1 MPGMRTRVKI
11 CGVTRPEDAAMAA
24 DLGADAVGLN
34 FWPPGSR
41 CTDAGRA
48 KEIVAALPPM
58 VTPVGVFVDPERSEV
73 ERVLA
78 RAGLSVLQFHGDE
91 NPSECECYGLPY
103 IKVIRVRGGE
113 DWDGIEARY
122 AGARALMVDSYRRDL
137 PGGTG
142 ATFDWSLAPVDLGKA
157 LVLAGGLRVDNVA
170 QAVRVVRPYA
180 VDVCGGVEESPGRK
194 SPALVG
200 AFIREVIHANLGERA
215 G

>member
-1 MPGMRTRVKI
+1 MRTRVKI
-11 CGVTRPEDAAMAA
+11 CGVTRPEDAVIAA

-41 CTDAGRA
+41 CIDADRA
-48 KEIVAALPPM
+48 REIVSALPPM
-58 VTPVGVFVDPERSEV
+58 VTSIGVFVDPSRDEV

-78 RAGLSVLQFHGDE
+78 RAGLSVLQFHGAE
-91 NPSECECYGLPY
+91 SPSECERYGLPY
-103 IKVIRVRGGE
+103 IKAIRVRGGE
-113 DWDGIEARY
+113 DWAEIEARY
-122 AGARALMVDSYRRDL
+122 ASARAFHVDSYRKGL

-142 ATFDWSLAPVDLGKA
+142 SVFDWSLAPVDRDRA

-170 QAVRVVRPYA
+170 QAIRAVRPYA
-180 VDVCGGVEESPGRK
+180 VDVCSGVERSPGHK

-200 AFIREVIHANLGERA
+200 AFIREVIHANSRQRA

>member
-1 MPGMRTRVKI
+1 
-11 CGVTRPEDAAMAA
+11 MAA
-24 DLGADAVGLN
+24 ELGADAVGLN

-41 CTDAGRA
+41 CIDAGRA
-48 KEIVAALPPM
+48 GEIVSVLPPM
-58 VTPVGVFVDPERSEV
+58 VTPIGVFVDPQQGEV
-73 ERVLA
+73 DRVLA

-91 NPSECECYGLPY
+91 SPSECERYGLPY

-113 DWDGIEARY
+113 DWAEIEARY
-122 AGARALMVDSYRRDL
+122 AGASAFLVDSYRRGL

-142 ATFDWSLAPVDLGKA
+142 SVFDWSLVPVERDKA
-157 LVLAGGLRVDNVA
+157 LVLAGGLGLHNVA

-180 VDVCGGVEESPGRK
+180 VDVCGGVEESPGCK

-200 AFIREVIHANLGERA
+200 AFIREVIHAKPCERA

>member
-1 MPGMRTRVKI
+1 MRTRVKI

-41 CTDAGRA
+41 CIDGDRAG
-48 KEIVAALPPM
+48 EIVSVLPPM
-58 VTPVGVFVDPERSEV
+58 VTPVGVFVDPEQRHV
-73 ERVLA
+73 EGVLA

-91 NPSECECYGLPY
+91 SPSECERYGLPY
-103 IKVIRVRGGE
+103 IKVVRVRGGE
-113 DWDGIEARY
+113 DWAEIEARY
-122 AGARALMVDSYRRDL
+122 AGARALLLDSYRRNV

-142 ATFDWSLAPVDLGKA
+142 AVFDWSLVPAGRAKP

-170 QAVRVVRPYA
+170 QAVHSVRPYA

-200 AFIREVIHANLGERA
+200 AFIREVFNANSRERA

>member
-1 MPGMRTRVKI
+1 MRTRVKI

-41 CTDAGRA
+41 CIDADRA
-48 KEIVAALPPM
+48 GEIVSALPPM
-58 VTPVGVFVDPERSEV
+58 VTPIGVFVDPEQDEV

-78 RAGLSVLQFHGDE
+78 RARLSALQFHGNE
-91 NPSECECYGLPY
+91 SPSECERYGLPY
-103 IKVIRVRGGE
+103 IKAIRVRGGE
-113 DWDGIEARY
+113 DWADIEARY
-122 AGARALMVDSYRRDL
+122 TGARALLVDSYRRGL

-142 ATFDWSLAPVDLGKA
+142 AVFDWSLAPVERDKA

-200 AFIREVIHANLGERA
+200 AFIREVCDANPRERA

>member
-1 MPGMRTRVKI
+1 
-11 CGVTRPEDAAMAA
+11 MAA

-41 CTDAGRA
+41 CIDAGRA
-48 KEIVAALPPM
+48 GEIVAALPPM
-58 VTPVGVFVDPERSEV
+58 VTPIGVFVDPRQSEV

-91 NPSECECYGLPY
+91 SPSECERYGLPY
-103 IKVIRVRGGE
+103 IKAIRVRGGE
-113 DWDGIEARY
+113 DWADIEARY
-122 AGARALMVDSYRRDL
+122 AGARAFLVDSYRRGL

-142 ATFDWSLAPVDLGKA
+142 SVFDWSLVPLDRDKA
-157 LVLAGGLRVDNVA
+157 LVLAGGLKVDNVA
-170 QAVRVVRPYA
+170 QAVRAVRPYA

-200 AFIREVIHANLGERA
+200 AFIREVIHANPRERA

>member
-1 MPGMRTRVKI
+1 MRTRVKI

-41 CTDAGRA
+41 CIDADRA
-48 KEIVAALPPM
+48 GEIVSVLPPM
-58 VTPVGVFVDPERSEV
+58 VTPVGVFVDPEQRQV
-73 ERVLA
+73 EGVLA
-78 RAGLSVLQFHGDE
+78 RAALSVLQFHGDE
-91 NPSECECYGLPY
+91 SPSECERYGLPY

-113 DWDGIEARY
+113 DWTEIEARY
-122 AGARALMVDSYRRDL
+122 AGARALLLDSYRRNV

-142 ATFDWSLAPVDLGKA
+142 AVFDWSLAPAERAKP

-170 QAVRVVRPYA
+170 QAVQTVRPYA

-200 AFIREVIHANLGERA
+200 AFIREVFDANSRERA

>member
-1 MPGMRTRVKI
+1 MRTRVKI

-41 CTDAGRA
+41 CIDAGRA
-48 KEIVAALPPM
+48 GEIVAALPPM
-58 VTPVGVFVDPERSEV
+58 VTPIGVFVDPRQSEV

-91 NPSECECYGLPY
+91 SPSECERYGLPY
-103 IKVIRVRGGE
+103 IKAIRVRGGE
-113 DWDGIEARY
+113 DWAEIEARY
-122 AGARALMVDSYRRDL
+122 AGARAFLVDSYRRGL

-142 ATFDWSLAPVDLGKA
+142 SVFDWSLVPLDRDRA
-157 LVLAGGLRVDNVA
+157 LVLAGGLKAGNVA
-170 QAVRVVRPYA
+170 QAVRAVRPYA

-200 AFIREVIHANLGERA
+200 AFIQAVIHANPRERA
-215 G
+215 E